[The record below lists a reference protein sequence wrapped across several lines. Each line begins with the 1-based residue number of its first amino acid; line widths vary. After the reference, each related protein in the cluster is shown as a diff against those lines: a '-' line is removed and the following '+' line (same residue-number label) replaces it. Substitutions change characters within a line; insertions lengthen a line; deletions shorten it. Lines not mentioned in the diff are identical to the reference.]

1 MDAPRPN
8 TVASLPLSYRES
20 MDVERAKKIL
30 VRQRHDTSIQSAAFV
45 HYGMLDLSPETLS
58 HPIMKK
64 NLDTIRRAVRQG
76 QGERQGDVPPD
87 VRHLGPDRRPVAAF
101 CHLACPA
108 RAVDSVNFA
117 VAKGLPPRILQEPQ
131 KVEIFQQ
138 TIYF

>member
-1 MDAPRPN
+1 
-8 TVASLPLSYRES
+8 

-30 VRQRHDTSIQSAAFV
+30 VRQRHDTSIKSAAFV

-87 VRHLGPDRRPVAAF
+87 ARRLGPDRRPVAAF

-108 RAVDSVNFA
+108 WAVDSVNFA
-117 VAKGLPPRILQEPQ
+117 VAKGLPRPKFGKMGPFWR
-131 KVEIFQQ
+131 VT
-138 TIYF
+138 TIAAGFH

>member
-1 MDAPRPN
+1 
-8 TVASLPLSYRES
+8 

-76 QGERQGDVPPD
+76 QGKAKVM
-87 VRHLGPDRRPVAAF
+87 
-101 CHLACPA
+101 CHL
-108 RAVDSVNFA
+108 
-117 VAKGLPPRILQEPQ
+117 
-131 KVEIFQQ
+131 IFGVLAL
-138 TIYF
+138 TADPLLRFVT